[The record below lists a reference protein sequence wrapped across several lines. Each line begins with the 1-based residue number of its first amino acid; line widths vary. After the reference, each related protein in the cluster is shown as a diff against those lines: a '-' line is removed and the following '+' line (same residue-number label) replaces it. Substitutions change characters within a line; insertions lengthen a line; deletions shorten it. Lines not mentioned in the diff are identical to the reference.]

1 MTTNTPSDFL
11 GSGNGIGN
19 GIGNSNGGRHAMR
32 CLLSMLLFATQST
45 LVLSDIDPGADF
57 GGYMQEMDR
66 MEREDR
72 AYEAKL
78 RSHEEWRQN
87 TWGGYA
93 VRKIQG
99 LAYHFKPFFLAVQDA
114 LHESSGGSS
123 DYWNAN
129 ANANANINS
138 SVTRVLTYVG
148 VRMFLILVLLAVFYV
163 GAKVMELVVGS
174 DYEVVEEIVVVHEH
188 GTEEEAARARAAT
201 TRGKK
206 VKSS

>member
-11 GSGNGIGN
+11 V
-19 GIGNSNGGRHAMR
+19 IGNSNGGRHAMR

-45 LVLSDIDPGADF
+45 VVLSDIDPGADF

-99 LAYHFKPFFLAVQDA
+99 LAYHLKPFFLAVQDA

-129 ANANANINS
+129 ANANIHS